1 MKTATLPPLTEVLDL
16 MPDAVCVVDPE
27 GRLLF
32 VNASFQR
39 IFGYAPEEVLGRQ
52 IFSLVHPDDLEAT
65 TEQAERV
72 TAGEL
77 QRHFRNRYVHK
88 DGHTVDIQ
96 WSARWLPE
104 HRVRI
109 GVGHEV
115 SELRRAELELEHR
128 ANHDALTGL
137 VNRHRLQ
144 VELQAAIDRAAD
156 EGGGLALLYIDLDGF
171 KHVNDRAGHAVGDSL
186 LREIA
191 GRMQR
196 GVRQNDLVARVGG
209 DEFVVLLPDC
219 RDVQAAREIADSLR
233 TRLVAPCRLPEGL
246 FQLDASIGV
255 ATFPADGADAEALLM
270 HADRTMYAAKHGG
283 RTGVERIVVEK
294 LKIAGGK
301 A

>member
-1 MKTATLPPLTEVLDL
+1 MMTTTLPPLTEVLDL

-27 GRLLF
+27 GRFLF

-39 IFGYAPEEVLGRQ
+39 IFGYAPDEVLGTRMFRL
-52 IFSLVHPDDLEAT
+52 IHPDDREVTA
-65 TEQAERV
+65 EQAEKV
-72 TAGEL
+72 MAGEL
-77 QRHFRNRYVHK
+77 QRHFRNRYIHK
-88 DGHTVDIQ
+88 DGHVVDIQ

-115 SELRRAELELEHR
+115 GELRRAERELEHR

-137 VNRHRLQ
+137 VNRHRMQ
-144 VELQAAIDRAAD
+144 AELQAAIDRAAD

-171 KHVNDRAGHAVGDSL
+171 KRVNDRGGHVVGDHL
-186 LREIA
+186 LRELA
-191 GRMQR
+191 GRMLG
-196 GVRQNDLVARVGG
+196 GVRKTDLVARVGG

-219 RDVQAAREIADSLR
+219 HDAQAARIVAESLR
-233 TRLVAPCRLPEGL
+233 ASLVMPCRLPEGL

-255 ATFPADGADAEALLM
+255 AMFPDDGADAEALLA
-270 HADRTMYAAKHGG
+270 HADQAMYAAKHGS
-283 RTGVERIVVEK
+283 RDRVETAPVTE
-294 LKIAGGK
+294 LKTATGK

>member
-1 MKTATLPPLTEVLDL
+1 MIPTLPPLAEVLDL

-27 GRLLF
+27 GRFLF

-39 IFGYAPEEVLGRQ
+39 IFGYASEEVLGRP
-52 IFSLVHPDDLEAT
+52 IFSLVHPEDRKAT
-65 TEQAERV
+65 TAQAERV
-72 TAGEL
+72 MAGEL

-96 WSARWLPE
+96 WSARWVPE

-115 SELRRAELELEHR
+115 TDLRRAERELEHR
-128 ANHDALTGL
+128 ANHDSLTGL

-144 VELQAAIDRAAD
+144 VELQAAIDRAAN

-171 KHVNDRAGHAVGDSL
+171 KRVNDRGGHAVGDRL
-186 LREIA
+186 LCELA

-233 TRLVAPCRLPEGL
+233 TRITAPCRLPEGL

-255 ATFPADGADAEALLM
+255 ALFPADGADAKALLM
-270 HADRTMYAAKHGG
+270 HADRAMYAAKHGSRMRAG
-283 RTGVERIVVEK
+283 SIVAATSGVRFTPRQ
-294 LKIAGGK
+294 
-301 A
+301 

>member
-1 MKTATLPPLTEVLDL
+1 MPTTLPPLAEVLDL

-39 IFGYAPEEVLGRQ
+39 IFGYAPVEVLGRQ

-72 TAGEL
+72 MAGEL
-77 QRHFRNRYVHK
+77 QRHFRNRYIHK
-88 DGHTVDIQ
+88 DGHAVDIQ

-115 SELRRAELELEHR
+115 TELRRAELELEHR
-128 ANHDALTGL
+128 ANHDSLTGL
-137 VNRHRLQ
+137 VNRHRLRA
-144 VELQAAIDRAAD
+144 ELQAAIDRAAD
-156 EGGGLALLYIDLDGF
+156 EGGGLALLYIDLDDF
-171 KHVNDRAGHAVGDSL
+171 KHVNDRGGHAVGDRL
-186 LREIA
+186 LRELA
-191 GRMQR
+191 ARMQR

-219 RDVQAAREIADSLR
+219 GVQVAREVADNLR
-233 TRLVAPCRLPEGL
+233 ARLVAPYRLPEGL

-270 HADRTMYAAKHGG
+270 HADREMYAAKHGDRTRAESVVGG
-283 RTGVERIVVEK
+283 RKTG
-294 LKIAGGK
+294 AGT

>member
-1 MKTATLPPLTEVLDL
+1 MTTTLPPLAEVLDL

-65 TEQAERV
+65 AEQAERV
-72 TAGEL
+72 MAGEL
-77 QRHFRNRYVHK
+77 QRHFRNRYIHK

-96 WSARWLPE
+96 WSARWLPQ

-115 SELRRAELELEHR
+115 TDLRRTERELEHR
-128 ANHDALTGL
+128 ANHDSLTGL
-137 VNRHRLQ
+137 VNRHRLRL
-144 VELQAAIDRAAD
+144 ELQAAIDRAAD
-156 EGGGLALLYIDLDGF
+156 EDSGLALLYIDLDGF
-171 KHVNDRAGHAVGDSL
+171 KRVNDRAGHAVGDRL

-191 GRMQR
+191 ERMQR
-196 GVRQNDLVARVGG
+196 AVRQHDLVARVGG

-219 RDVQAAREIADSLR
+219 RDTRVAWEIAESLR

-255 ATFPADGADAEALLM
+255 ATFPADGADADALLM
-270 HADRTMYAAKHGG
+270 HADRAMYVAKQGG
-283 RTGVERIVVEK
+283 RACVESV
-294 LKIAGGK
+294 AGEMK
-301 A
+301 ARSMRN

>member
-1 MKTATLPPLTEVLDL
+1 MPTTLPPLAEVLDL

-52 IFSLVHPDDLEAT
+52 IFGLVHPDDREVTA
-65 TEQAERV
+65 EQAERV
-72 TAGEL
+72 MAGEL
-77 QRHFRNRYVHK
+77 QRHFRNRYIHK
-88 DGHTVDIQ
+88 DGHAVDIQ

-115 SELRRAELELEHR
+115 TELRRAELELEHR
-128 ANHDALTGL
+128 ANHDSLTGL
-137 VNRHRLQ
+137 VNRHRLRA
-144 VELQAAIDRAAD
+144 ELQAAIDRAAD
-156 EGGGLALLYIDLDGF
+156 EGGGLALLYIDLDDF
-171 KHVNDRAGHAVGDSL
+171 KHVNDRGGHAVGDRL
-186 LREIA
+186 LRELA
-191 GRMQR
+191 ARMQR

-219 RDVQAAREIADSLR
+219 GVQVAREVADNLR
-233 TRLVAPCRLPEGL
+233 GRLVAPYRLPEGL

-270 HADRTMYAAKHGG
+270 HADREMYAAKHGDRTRAESIVGG
-283 RTGVERIVVEK
+283 RKTG
-294 LKIAGGK
+294 AG
-301 A
+301 AA

>member
-1 MKTATLPPLTEVLDL
+1 MTTTLPPLAEVLDL
-16 MPDAVCVVDPE
+16 MPDAVCMVDPE

-32 VNASFQR
+32 VNAGFQR
-39 IFGYAPEEVLGRQ
+39 IFGYAPDEVLGRE
-52 IFSLVHPDDLEAT
+52 IFSLVHPDDREMTA
-65 TEQAERV
+65 EQAERV
-72 TAGEL
+72 MAGEL

-115 SELRRAELELEHR
+115 TELRRAERELEHR
-128 ANHDALTGL
+128 AHHDALTGL

-144 VELQAAIDRAAD
+144 AELQGAIERAASED
-156 EGGGLALLYIDLDGF
+156 GGLALLYVDLDGF
-171 KHVNDRAGHAVGDSL
+171 KRVNDRAGHAVGDRV
-186 LREIA
+186 LRELA

-196 GVRQNDLVARVGG
+196 AVRQDDLVARVGG

-219 RDVQAAREIADSLR
+219 RDVQVAREIADCLR
-233 TRLVAPCRLPEGL
+233 ARLVMPYRLPEGS
-246 FQLDASIGV
+246 FHLDASIGV

-270 HADRTMYAAKHGG
+270 HADKTMYAAKRGG
-283 RTGVERIVVEK
+283 RIGAESPVVEGMK
-294 LKIAGGK
+294 SAAGT